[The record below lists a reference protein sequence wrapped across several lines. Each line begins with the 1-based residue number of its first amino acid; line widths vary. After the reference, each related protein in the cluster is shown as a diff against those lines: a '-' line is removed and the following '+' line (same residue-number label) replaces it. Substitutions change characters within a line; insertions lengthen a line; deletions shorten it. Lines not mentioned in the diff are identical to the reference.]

1 MIRGTVSLNRACFQ
15 RLAAH
20 CEKAGVSMASF
31 VEQLLDPVLEGTE
44 PPPAIDR
51 PVVALPASPGIPRLD
66 RALLDRIAHDRAT
79 LRLLHHIVPAVVKSS
94 HVAIDVPPF
103 LAEALA
109 DQVIRAGAAG
119 QEISLD
125 DVLDAAINRML
136 DGMAVEFWC
145 RRCLEAAEICRCKAQ
160 AVRGRR

>member
-1 MIRGTVSLNRACFQ
+1 MKAIRGTVSLNRACFQ
-15 RLAAH
+15 RLAEH
-20 CEKAGVSMASF
+20 CDKAGISMASL
-31 VEQLLDPVLEGTE
+31 VEQILEPVLVGVE
-44 PPPAIDR
+44 PS
-51 PVVALPASPGIPRLD
+51 PVVARTLAPEIPRLD

-79 LRLLHHIVPAVVKSS
+79 LRLLHHIVPAIVKSS

-109 DQVIRAGAAG
+109 DQVIRAGSAG
-119 QEISLD
+119 QEISSD

-136 DGMAVEFWC
+136 DGMAVESWC